1 MTDLEY
7 FISERLEGIPIPVT
21 KERILNTVCLHFQVS
36 EEAIKG
42 KDRYKNIVL
51 ARHFYMFF
59 LKDKGVFKTLTR
71 IGKETNKDH
80 ATVLYAIAKLKYWV
94 ESYEDIKEIYNNINQ
109 KLINK

>member
-7 FISERLEGIPIPVT
+7 FIEETLEGIPLPIT

-42 KDRYKNIVL
+42 KNRRKNTVL

-59 LKDKGVFKTLTR
+59 LKDKGVFKTLR
-71 IGKETNKDH
+71 ETGEATNRDH
-80 ATVLYAIAKLKYWV
+80 ATALYAIDKISYWIDN
-94 ESYEDIKEIYNNINQ
+94 YQDIKEIYNNINQ
-109 KLINK
+109 KLINN

>member
-7 FISERLEGIPIPVT
+7 FIEERLEGIPTPVT
-21 KERILNTVCLHFQVS
+21 KESILNAVCSHFQVS

-42 KDRYKNIVL
+42 RNRGKNRVL

-59 LKDKGVFKTLTR
+59 LKDKEIFKTLR
-71 IGKETNKDH
+71 EIGEATNRDH
-80 ATVLYAIAKLKYWV
+80 ATALYAIDKLKYWL
-94 ESYEDIKEIYNNINQ
+94 ENYEDIKEIYNNINQ